1 MKKNIFLLSLIGVG
15 MLFSACSN
23 EEDMLFDQ
31 SAAERLNGASEL
43 YSQRLMAHE
52 NGWAVQLYPTLQD
65 EAPFGSGYLLLMKFG
80 NDRSVTASMKNSLT
94 FGNYKESTS
103 AWEVIT
109 DNGPV
114 LSFNT
119 FNEVLHAFSYPEDVP
134 TTEDNE
140 TGTGIGG
147 DYEFVIVD
155 APEDGSYMMLKGKK
169 RGTYNLLTPI
179 EDEID
184 YEAYLDDVNGF
195 QAKMFSESAPN
206 FAVMHYGDSVCKF
219 VDAGDGLPTIYPYDG
234 DVVTESSFNPFL
246 ITKRGGDYYLRF
258 RDALSFGDVTVQD
271 YRYDVAAD
279 RFISVDNAD
288 FYLCGDDPYRLLAD
302 SLGSHNFSVK
312 RSKYVADKD
321 NAYFGKA
328 AQDALESVYSTYRKM
343 NSKYGP
349 TEYKFRLMASED
361 ASKKLKISVNYKPTD
376 ANTKLSYYYD
386 YKMENGK
393 LTLKYI
399 GVATDETEKI
409 RKQSESH
416 YDRVKD
422 ALEVF
427 NGDFELSSV
436 TTAFDL
442 SDILVKKVGNAD
454 FNFILSY

>member
-1 MKKNIFLLSLIGVG
+1 
-15 MLFSACSN
+15 ML
-23 EEDMLFDQ
+23 
-31 SAAERLNGASEL
+31 R
-43 YSQRLMAHE
+43 
-52 NGWAVQLYPTLQD
+52 
-65 EAPFGSGYLLLMKFG
+65 
-80 NDRSVTASMKNSLT
+80 
-94 FGNYKESTS
+94 
-103 AWEVIT
+103 
-109 DNGPV
+109 
-114 LSFNT
+114 
-119 FNEVLHAFSYPEDVP
+119 
-134 TTEDNE
+134 
-140 TGTGIGG
+140 
-147 DYEFVIVD
+147 
-155 APEDGSYMMLKGKK
+155 KK

-399 GVATDETEKI
+399 GVATDETDKI

>member
-23 EEDMLFDQ
+23 EQDMLFDE

-52 NGWAVQLYPTLQD
+52 NGWAVQLYPTLED

-103 AWEVIT
+103 AWQVIT

-119 FNEVLHAFSYPEDVP
+119 YNEVLHAFSYPEDVP

-179 EDEID
+179 EDEIN
-184 YEAYLDDVNGF
+184 YEEYLDDVNGF

-258 RDALSFGDVTVQD
+258 RDALTFGDVTVQD

-302 SLGSHNFSVK
+302 FSVK
-312 RSKYVADKD
+312 RSKYVADKEY
-321 NAYFGKA
+321 AYFGKA
-328 AQDALESVYSTYRKM
+328 AQEAFESVYSTYRKL

-361 ASKKLKISVNYKPTD
+361 ASKKLKISVNYKPSD

-399 GVATDETEKI
+399 GVATDETDKI